1 MINLET
7 VKGKFRIY
15 KLVPSEIYDV
25 ILFISF
31 EKYGHLVAEL
41 SDLGRGR
48 GLHYILADIN
58 KKTVGKEGD
67 FLIVDETGKWEIV
80 YSEKIGKK
88 VMELMG
94 VKNET
99 QTQRQ

>member
-15 KLVPSEIYDV
+15 KLVPSKISEAIY
-25 ILFISF
+25 FICL
-31 EKYGHLVAEL
+31 EKGGHFVAEVA
-41 SDLGRGR
+41 DLEGFSGIV
-48 GLHYILADIN
+48 YTFTDI
-58 KKTVGKEGD
+58 KKKAVGKEGD
-67 FLIVDETGKWEIV
+67 FLIVDETGKWEII

-88 VMELMG
+88 IMELMG
-94 VKNET
+94 AKNET